1 MKKTPFTLLR
11 EAIENELLNTSLSM
25 QKSFIDKEQINPDF
39 YLGYTEALKFMLMH
53 ADYIYR
59 YGKPL

>member
-1 MKKTPFTLLR
+1 MKKTPFTLLK

-39 YLGYTEALKFMLMH
+39 YLGYTEALKLMLMH
-53 ADYIYR
+53 ADYIYHH
-59 YGKPL
+59 GKPL